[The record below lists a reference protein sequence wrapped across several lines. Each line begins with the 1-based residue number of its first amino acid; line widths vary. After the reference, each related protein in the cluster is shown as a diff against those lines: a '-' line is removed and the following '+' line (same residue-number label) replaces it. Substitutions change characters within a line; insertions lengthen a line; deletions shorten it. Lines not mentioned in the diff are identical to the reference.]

1 MIVKTLNISNEL
13 SDNDRVRLN
22 TLIHPNEMGE
32 KFKVMIFGKEMEPIS
47 FFNKFKDLS
56 FSIMTFKNQLLNYSR
71 KIPVDKIKII
81 YIF

>member
-32 KFKVMIFGKEMEPIS
+32 KFKV
-47 FFNKFKDLS
+47 
-56 FSIMTFKNQLLNYSR
+56 
-71 KIPVDKIKII
+71 
-81 YIF
+81 